1 MLRLRGGGCR
11 PSKLAPEAGA
21 ELPKR
26 GQPVQAE
33 EQFEEQAVESMMG
46 SESMQVK
53 SVVNRPP
60 AHDRYAAT
68 AHNQECPQANRFA
81 RPPFRPPPLQP
92 LKPSTSPPHR
102 WRFGKYA

>member
-1 MLRLRGGGCR
+1 MLRLRGGRCR

-53 SVVNRPP
+53 
-60 AHDRYAAT
+60 
-68 AHNQECPQANRFA
+68 
-81 RPPFRPPPLQP
+81 
-92 LKPSTSPPHR
+92 
-102 WRFGKYA
+102 W